1 MVQVRQKSK
10 KMVFPLDIGKKTAVF
25 CVPALTENS
34 DVDKT
39 GDIQHDRGFL
49 LMKVENRTNFVG
61 VYGSKAKNT
70 RKNEKSP
77 SLFVVWGALFVFKPN
92 WF

>member
-49 LMKVENRTNFVG
+49 LMKVENQDKLCWSVWFKGKKHPEERKKPFPFCGLGGFVC
-61 VYGSKAKNT
+61 
-70 RKNEKSP
+70 
-77 SLFVVWGALFVFKPN
+77 L
-92 WF
+92 